1 MASGRRW
8 RDNRPVIAV
17 DTNVLVRLLV
27 GDDLLQRDRAA
38 ALFAHAEA
46 IFIAKT
52 VLLEAAWVLQSAYA
66 FPRTDVA
73 EALKKLAGL
82 PNVIVEDAERVAR
95 ALGYAERGVDVAD
108 ALHVASSSEAE
119 TFYTFDQRLI
129 RQAGAQGLV
138 IAEPPH
144 QSG

>member
-1 MASGRRW
+1 M
-8 RDNRPVIAV
+8 IAV

-27 GDDLLQRDRAA
+27 GDDLAQRDRAA

-52 VLLEAAWVLQSAYA
+52 VLLESAWVLQSAYA
-66 FPRTDVA
+66 FPRKDVGK
-73 EALKKLAGL
+73 ALKKLAGL
-82 PNVIVEDAERVAR
+82 PNVIVEDAERVAQ
-95 ALGYAERGVDVAD
+95 ALNHADYGLDVAD
-108 ALHVASSSEAE
+108 ALHMASSSGAE

-129 RQAGAQGLV
+129 RHAEVQGLV

-144 QSG
+144 QGG

>member
-1 MASGRRW
+1 M
-8 RDNRPVIAV
+8 IAV

-27 GDDLLQRDRAA
+27 GDDLTQRDRAA
-38 ALFAHAEA
+38 ALFTHANA

-66 FPRTDVA
+66 FPRKEVA
-73 EALKKLAGL
+73 EALGKLAGL
-82 PNVIVEDAERVAR
+82 PNVIVEDAKRVAQ
-95 ALGYAERGVDVAD
+95 ALGHAQRGVDVAD
-108 ALHVASSSEAE
+108 ALHVASSSGAE

-129 RQAGAQGLV
+129 RQAGAQGLA

>member
-1 MASGRRW
+1 M
-8 RDNRPVIAV
+8 IAV

-27 GDDLLQRDRAA
+27 GDDLTQRDRAA

-46 IFIAKT
+46 ILIAKT

-73 EALKKLAGL
+73 DALGKLAGL
-82 PNVIVEDAERVAR
+82 PNVVVEDAERVAQ
-95 ALGYAERGVDVAD
+95 ALGHAQRGVDVAD

>member
-1 MASGRRW
+1 M
-8 RDNRPVIAV
+8 IAV

-27 GDDLLQRDRAA
+27 GDDLTQRDRAA

-52 VLLEAAWVLQSAYA
+52 VLLESAWVLQSAYA
-66 FPRTDVA
+66 FPRKDVA
-73 EALKKLAGL
+73 KALKKLAGL
-82 PNVIVEDAERVAR
+82 PNVIVEDAERVAQ
-95 ALGYAERGVDVAD
+95 ALNHTDYGLDVAD
-108 ALHVASSSEAE
+108 ALHVASSSGAE

-129 RQAGAQGLV
+129 RQAEAQGLV

>member
-1 MASGRRW
+1 M
-8 RDNRPVIAV
+8 IAV

-38 ALFAHAEA
+38 ALFTHADA

-52 VLLEAAWVLQSAYA
+52 VLLETAWVLLSAYA
-66 FPRTDVA
+66 FPRKDVA
-73 EALKKLAGL
+73 EALKKLGGL
-82 PNVIVEDAERVAR
+82 PNLVVEDAERVSH
-95 ALGYAERGVDVAD
+95 ALNHADYGLDVAD
-108 ALHVASSSEAE
+108 ALHVASSSKAD

-129 RQAGAQGLV
+129 RQAEAQRLV

-144 QSG
+144 PRG

>member
-1 MASGRRW
+1 M
-8 RDNRPVIAV
+8 IAV

-27 GDDLLQRDRAA
+27 GDDHTQRDRTA

-66 FPRTDVA
+66 FPRNDVVM
-73 EALKKLAGL
+73 ALKKLAGL
-82 PNVIVEDAERVAR
+82 PNVIVEDAERVAQ
-95 ALGYAERGVDVAD
+95 ALNHAEHGVDVAD
-108 ALHVASSSEAE
+108 ALHAASSSGAQ

-129 RQAGAQGLV
+129 RQAAAQGLAV
-138 IAEPPH
+138 AEPPH

>member
-1 MASGRRW
+1 M
-8 RDNRPVIAV
+8 IAV

-38 ALFAHAEA
+38 ALFTHADA

-52 VLLEAAWVLQSAYA
+52 VLLETAWVLQSAYA
-66 FPRTDVA
+66 FPRTEVA
-73 EALKKLAGL
+73 EALKKLAGV
-82 PNVIVEDAERVAR
+82 PNVIVEDAERVAQ
-95 ALGYAERGVDVAD
+95 ALGHAERGVDVAD
-108 ALHVASSSEAE
+108 ALHVTSSSEAE

-129 RQAGAQGLV
+129 RQAEAQGLV

>member
-1 MASGRRW
+1 M
-8 RDNRPVIAV
+8 IAV

-27 GDDLLQRDRAA
+27 SDDPAQKDRAV

-52 VLLEAAWVLQSAYA
+52 VLLETAWVLQSAYA
-66 FPRTDVA
+66 FPLTEVA

-82 PNVIVEDAERVAR
+82 PNVIVENAERVAQ
-95 ALGYAERGVDVAD
+95 ALGQAERGVDVAE
-108 ALHVASSSEAE
+108 ALHVASSSGAD

-129 RQAGAQGLV
+129 RQAEAQGLV

-144 QSG
+144 PRG